1 MCGSNAGPLNYK
13 KELISMNKTA
23 RQHSSEMHNKPFRGR
38 FAGWHKVRGY
48 LVKTDEAGNVARG
61 HIFAVEIHGGIPKV
75 YSYTRRGL
83 STAAQNKSYSIKTLN
98 SLLTNSK
105 NWESHEIDE
114 LDFSVMLRKIYPDE
128 PTPRFS
134 SVCIEFGMLYNNCT
148 KTIDNF
154 VKAAED

>member
-1 MCGSNAGPLNYK
+1 MMTRSVTE
-13 KELISMNKTA
+13 KEMNIMNKTA
-23 RQHSSEMHNKPFRGR
+23 RQHSVEMHNKPFRGR

-48 LVKTDEAGNVARG
+48 LVKTDESGNVARG
-61 HIFAVEIHGGIPKV
+61 HIFAVEIRSGVPKV

-83 STAAQNKSYSIKTLN
+83 STAEQYKSYSIKTLKN
-98 SLLTNSK
+98 LLNNPD
-105 NWESHEIDE
+105 NWDSHEIDE
-114 LDFSVMLRKIYPDE
+114 LDFSVMLRKIYPE
-128 PTPRFS
+128 EQPPRFS

>member
-1 MCGSNAGPLNYK
+1 
-13 KELISMNKTA
+13 MNKTA
-23 RQHSSEMHNKPFRGR
+23 RQHSAEMRNRPFRGR
-38 FAGWHKVRGY
+38 FSGWRKCRGY

-61 HIFAVEIHGGIPKV
+61 HIFAVEIHNGTPAV
-75 YSYTRRGL
+75 YSYTRKGL
-83 STAAQNKSYSIKTLN
+83 STAEQNKSYSIKTL
-98 SLLTNSK
+98 SALLANPEA
-105 NWESHEIDE
+105 WDSHEIDE
-114 LDFSVMLRKIYPDE
+114 LHFSVMLRKIYPDE

>member
-1 MCGSNAGPLNYK
+1 
-13 KELISMNKTA
+13 MNKTA
-23 RQHSSEMHNKPFRGR
+23 RQHSAEMRNRPFRGR

-61 HIFAVEIHGGIPKV
+61 HIFAVEIRNGVPKV
-75 YSYTRRGL
+75 YSYTRKGL
-83 STAAQNKSYSIKTLN
+83 STAEENRSYSINTLRN
-98 SLLTNSK
+98 MLSNPE

-114 LDFSVMLRKIYPDE
+114 LDFAVILRKVYPDE

-134 SVCIEFGMLYNNCT
+134 SVCVEFGMLYNNCT
-148 KTIDNF
+148 KTIYNF

>member
-1 MCGSNAGPLNYK
+1 
-13 KELISMNKTA
+13 MNKTA

-61 HIFAVEIHGGIPKV
+61 HVFAVEIRGGTPKV
-75 YSYTRRGL
+75 YSYTRKGL
-83 STAAQNKSYSIKTLN
+83 STAQQDKSYSIKTLN
-98 SLLTNSK
+98 SLLNNPD

>member
-1 MCGSNAGPLNYK
+1 
-13 KELISMNKTA
+13 MNKTA
-23 RQHSSEMHNKPFRGR
+23 RQHSAEMRNCPFRGR
-38 FAGWHKVRGY
+38 FEGWHKVRGY
-48 LVKTDEAGNVARG
+48 LVKADECGNVARG
-61 HIFAVEIHGGIPKV
+61 HIFAVEIRDNVPKV

-83 STAAQNKSYSIKTLN
+83 STAEQNRSYSFKTLN
-98 SLLTNSK
+98 NLLK
-105 NWESHEIDE
+105 NAEDWEPHEIDE

-128 PTPRFS
+128 QTPRFS

>member
-1 MCGSNAGPLNYK
+1 
-13 KELISMNKTA
+13 MNKTA
-23 RQHSSEMHNKPFRGR
+23 RQHSSEMRNRPFRGR
-38 FAGWHKVRGY
+38 FAGWRKCRGY

-61 HIFAVEIHGGIPKV
+61 HIFAVEIHDGVPGV
-75 YSYTRRGL
+75 YSYTRKGL
-83 STAAQNKSYSIKTLN
+83 STASQDKSYSIKTLAN
-98 SLLTNSK
+98 LLTNPET
-105 NWESHEIDE
+105 WESHEIDE

-128 PTPRFS
+128 QTPRFS